1 MILLGWK
8 CLYVMLD
15 TPHFSLYN
23 FNIDTV
29 SQTAPTFR
37 LLPLLQTNTAA
48 SKDTHVQ
55 HKYEARQETEEVRI
69 CRHINL
75 TILNAKR

>member
-15 TPHFSLYN
+15 TSHFTLYN

-37 LLPLLQTNTAA
+37 LFPFLQTNTAA
-48 SKDTHVQ
+48 SKDSHVQ
-55 HKYEARQETEEVRI
+55 HKYEARQETVGRVGG
-69 CRHINL
+69 HINL
-75 TILNAKR
+75 TILNTKR